1 MICCQNISSDK
12 KGAETSDLK
21 GQCAIQLRIAF
32 NYLKFIYAAQWE
44 QREILKKPR
53 LSLES
58 FEGNDN
64 YS

>member
-1 MICCQNISSDK
+1 M
-12 KGAETSDLK
+12 
-21 GQCAIQLRIAF
+21 QLRIAF